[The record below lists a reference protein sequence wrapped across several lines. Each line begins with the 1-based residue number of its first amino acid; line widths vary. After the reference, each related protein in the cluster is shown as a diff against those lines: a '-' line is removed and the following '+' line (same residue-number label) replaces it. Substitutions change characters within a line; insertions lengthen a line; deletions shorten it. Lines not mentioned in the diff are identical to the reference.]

1 MSQPLGDSA
10 FNWVPWV
17 YLVWPELDESTC
29 SLPVFWHIHRIMPGL
44 AHQYLHICFK
54 ICHVIKISTL
64 LYTQGLKEL
73 SKVRFSASLTS
84 KVTHSTWTLL
94 ASYLEFIQIKYFRW
108 KIEPWFFHA
117 TFLLKEEISYSYFS
131 TGCHK

>member
-29 SLPVFWHIHRIMPGL
+29 SLLVFWHIHRIMPGL

-94 ASYLEFIQIKYFRW
+94 ASYLEFIQIKYFLVKDW
-108 KIEPWFFHA
+108 AMILSCY
-117 TFLLKEEISYSYFS
+117 FLTKRGNKLQLLFYRLP
-131 TGCHK
+131 